1 MPRLLSKAARLFFAL
16 SIGLLLYSEGLAS
29 VSTPAQGESD
39 SISLQNK
46 AADVNNI
53 QLDSDAAGAEVGT
66 PLEEIEQE
74 EVLPEDFFDLQTLD
88 DSVKLSKS
96 LPPLSLHPE
105 NPISPEMTYDIPIVL
120 NDLVTNYITFFQT
133 RLRDRFEE
141 WLARS
146 GSYIPMMQ
154 QILKQHQLPEDLV
167 FLALIESGFNP
178 KAFSRA
184 KAAGPW
190 QFIKGTGKKYGLRID
205 QWIDER
211 RDPVKSTVAAAK
223 YLKDLYG
230 MFGSWPLSMA
240 SYNAGEGRIMRAMA
254 RTKAEDFWELNS
266 SSLRPETK
274 NYVPKFMAAT
284 IIAKEPQKYGFF
296 IDYHPPL
303 VYDEVEVSKPVSFKT
318 LAKAAGVSVAEI
330 KTYNP
335 ELKKEMTPP
344 KYPHYRLKLPPGAKE
359 RFAANFSPKTE
370 KEIVITDS
378 QKHRVQKGETISS
391 ISRKYEVSVK
401 RILEANQLDRDSVI
415 QAGRI
420 LLIPGGN

>member
-1 MPRLLSKAARLFFAL
+1 MSRLLPVAARLFFVL
-16 SIGLLLYSEGLAS
+16 SIAFFSYSEGFAS
-29 VSTPAQGESD
+29 VSTQGESD
-39 SISLQNK
+39 SLPLQNK
-46 AADVNNI
+46 AKDVSNI
-53 QLDSDAAGAEVGT
+53 QLDSDLAGAEIGT

-88 DSVKLSKS
+88 DSAKLSRS

-146 GSYIPMMQ
+146 GRYIPLMQ
-154 QILKQHQLPEDLV
+154 DILKQHQLPEDLV

-240 SYNAGEGRIMRAMA
+240 SYNAGEGRIMRALA
-254 RTKAEDFWELNS
+254 RTKAEDFWELKS

-303 VYDEVEVSKPVSFKT
+303 VYDEVEISKPVSFKT
-318 LAKAAGVSVAEI
+318 IAKAAGVSIAEI

-344 KYPHYRLKLPPGAKE
+344 KYPHYRLKLPPGTKE
-359 RFAANFSPKTE
+359 RFVANFSPRTE
-370 KEIVITDS
+370 KEIVVTGA
-378 QKHRVQKGETISS
+378 QKHRIQKGETLSS
-391 ISRKYEVSVK
+391 ISRKYDVSVK
-401 RILEANQLDRDSVI
+401 RILEANQLDKESI
-415 QAGRI
+415 LQAGHV
-420 LLIPGGN
+420 LLIPGGD

>member
-1 MPRLLSKAARLFFAL
+1 MPRLLSMAARLFFAI
-16 SIGLLLYSEGLAS
+16 SVGLLIYSEGLAS
-29 VSTPAQGESD
+29 VSAPQGESD

-46 AADVNNI
+46 AADVNTI
-53 QLDSDAAGAEVGT
+53 QLDSDAAGAEIGT

-211 RDPVKSTVAAAK
+211 RDPVKSTVAAAR

-254 RTKAEDFWELNS
+254 RTKAEDFWGLNS

-284 IIAKEPQKYGFF
+284 IIAKEPEKYGFF

-303 VYDEVEVSKPVSFKT
+303 AYDEVEISKPVSFKT
-318 LAKAAGVSVAEI
+318 VAKAAGVSVADI
-330 KTYNP
+330 KAYNP

-344 KYPHYRLKLPPGAKE
+344 KYPRYRLKLPPGAKE
-359 RFAANFSPKTE
+359 RFVANFSPKTE
-370 KEIVITDS
+370 KEIVITDA
-378 QKHRVQKGETISS
+378 QKHRVQRGETISS
-391 ISRKYEVSVK
+391 ISRKYEVSVN

-415 QAGRI
+415 QAGRV